1 MYCGD
6 ETGAF
11 IGDVGSHTAR
21 FGYGGE
27 DCPKVVV
34 PSAAYHISSHS
45 SSTTAVT
52 GSDDGR
58 GIINSSTL
66 VNKGRGKYS
75 APVSLMRIP
84 PETFEDNDG
93 FVPIYSS
100 LNSNDNQQQQQ
111 QNSNIISNND
121 GLIQDIDAWASLWE
135 YSYSALCVR
144 GKGKHTR
151 GHKYHHHQS
160 ELPELQPEGEGL
172 SQTISSQSNNIDGPT
187 IDHPLLAVDSTSR
200 TNIPSAVQEKQRA
213 QMLETLFESLSAPA
227 AYIAPSAM
235 LSSFAYGRQTSL
247 VVDIGHSGSRVTPI
261 VDGYCL
267 TSGSVSSER
276 GGRWLGNVQQSVL
289 EGEFK
294 NVNGTVVN
302 KWNGWGDSSSSGSPP
317 CRDGGIIPRYA
328 LHSNT
333 KKCSKNKL
341 QLLKES
347 SFHSMAVH
355 EVMYEMMSSSHIVPL
370 ENSKEESPPFCGY
383 GDDGE
388 SMVVENSNNDDIV
401 MEEVKKEEDE
411 DEDDID
417 EGPCYVLPDST
428 RVDLAKSKAG
438 KDLCRLPVSHMLH
451 YIYSLFFCP
460 KQYLIFTP

>member
-1 MYCGD
+1 MPHSSPEVVNMYCGD

-34 PSAAYHISSHS
+34 PSAAYHTPSHS
-45 SSTTAVT
+45 SSTTAVN

-58 GIINSSTL
+58 GINSSTSTGRR
-66 VNKGRGKYS
+66 GRGKYS
-75 APVSLMRIP
+75 APVSLMRMP
-84 PETFEDNDG
+84 PGGETFEDEDG

-100 LNSNDNQQQQQ
+100 LNSNDTVNQQ
-111 QNSNIISNND
+111 QNSNDVPNNND
-121 GLIQDIDAWASLWE
+121 GMIQDIDAWASLWE

-144 GKGKHTR
+144 GRGKHTM
-151 GHKYHHHQS
+151 GHKFHQS
-160 ELPELQPEGEGL
+160 ELPELQPEHEGP
-172 SQTISSQSNNIDGPT
+172 SQQTISSQSNFDGP

-200 TNIPSAVQEKQRA
+200 TNIIPSSVQEKQRA
-213 QMLETLFESLSAPA
+213 QMLEVLFESLSAPA

-235 LSSFAYGRQTSL
+235 LSSFAYGRQTAL
-247 VVDIGHSGSRVTPI
+247 VVDVGHSGSRVTPL

-267 TSGSVSSER
+267 TNGSVSSER
-276 GGRWLGNVQQSVL
+276 GGRWLGNVQQCVL
-289 EGEFK
+289 EGGFK
-294 NVNGTVVN
+294 NVNNGTVVN
-302 KWNGWGDSSSSGSPP
+302 KWNGWDDCSGSPP
-317 CRDGGIIPRYA
+317 CRDGGVIPRYM

-341 QLLKES
+341 QLLKQS

-383 GDDGE
+383 GEDGE
-388 SMVVENSNNDDIV
+388 SMVIENDNNNDTV
-401 MEEVKKEEDE
+401 MEED
-411 DEDDID
+411 DEDDD
-417 EGPCYVLPDST
+417 NEGPCYILPDGT

-438 KDLCRLPVSHMLH
+438 KDLCRLPVSVLTLYIMLTPF
-451 YIYSLFFCP
+451 SCP
-460 KQYLIFTP
+460 K